1 MTDAGTDGGEGGRTG
16 GGAGVPEGMMTMMDR
31 VRDLLTVE
39 RVVGAP
45 IERDGVTLIPVVA
58 LRGGGG
64 GGGGEGVS
72 DVPQNDLAH
81 DDLHRGGPGRGSGA
95 GMGFGV
101 SAHPGGAYVI
111 KDGSVSWQPS
121 VDPARMGL
129 VAVAMAFL
137 MFRWLTVRSKRRS

>member
-72 DVPQNDLAH
+72 DLPQNDLAG
-81 DDLHRGGPGRGSGA
+81 GGPGRGSGA

-101 SAHPGGAYVI
+101 SAHPVGAYVI
-111 KDGSVSWQPS
+111 KNGSVSWQPS

-137 MFRWLTVRSKRRS
+137 MFRWLTVRSKRHS